1 MAKYSST
8 ECSLIEKSINVWF
21 IIFHPMLNILQL
33 SESQIYVESDR
44 WQCSFGHGRPVKLG
58 LVLEAVDLDEE
69 DDNGFSIVID
79 ASLLPQLECL
89 DGEILGEAR
98 AEGLEAKE
106 EQILYAYE
114 SYGGVP
120 VNIDAVQ
127 PPKASCGF
135 SSFVADSTIRS
146 TEIAGTGESMETRHF
161 QNVDEAMSFAR
172 DFYAVYAPVIFGFID
187 MVLDHPLRSGGT
199 GWDRIS
205 RMARR

>member
-33 SESQIYVESDR
+33 SESQIYVESER

-58 LVLEAVDLDEE
+58 LVLEAVDLEE
-69 DDNGFSIVID
+69 DDDNGFSIVID

-89 DGEILGEAR
+89 DGEILEEAR

-135 SSFVADSTIRS
+135 SSFVAASALFS
-146 TEIAGTGESMETRHF
+146 VS
-161 QNVDEAMSFAR
+161 
-172 DFYAVYAPVIFGFID
+172 
-187 MVLDHPLRSGGT
+187 
-199 GWDRIS
+199 S
-205 RMARR
+205 R

>member
-1 MAKYSST
+1 
-8 ECSLIEKSINVWF
+8 
-21 IIFHPMLNILQL
+21 MLNILQL
-33 SESQIYVESDR
+33 SESQIYVESER

-58 LVLEAVDLDEE
+58 LVLEAVDLEEE

-89 DGEILGEAR
+89 DGEILEEAR
-98 AEGLEAKE
+98 AEGLEARE

-114 SYGGVP
+114 AYGGVP

-146 TEIAGTGESMETRHF
+146 TEIAGTGES
-161 QNVDEAMSFAR
+161 
-172 DFYAVYAPVIFGFID
+172 
-187 MVLDHPLRSGGT
+187 
-199 GWDRIS
+199 
-205 RMARR
+205 

>member
-1 MAKYSST
+1 
-8 ECSLIEKSINVWF
+8 
-21 IIFHPMLNILQL
+21 MLNILQL

-58 LVLEAVDLDEE
+58 LVLEAVDLEE
-69 DDNGFSIVID
+69 DDDNGFSIVID

-89 DGEILGEAR
+89 DGEILEEAR
-98 AEGLEAKE
+98 AEGLEGRE

-114 SYGGVP
+114 AYGGVP

-172 DFYAVYAPVIFGFID
+172 DFYAVYAPIIFGFID
-187 MVLDHPLRSGGT
+187 MALDHPLRSGGT